1 MQNAPKFVQLS
12 KIFPR
17 FAIKNDKL
25 FKKLIQFFHSLDK
38 GGVSLIVANDS
49 NSLPVKRIIYSS
61 TGPVHGDFDDI
72 RRYTK
77 AGIAAGEK
85 LVFFLIKIEIIKT
98 SKKIE
103 NDEKVGDSD
112 SGHAS
117 WFALES
123 KPYIQSLNLFEM
135 CRLIMNLGSVV

>member
-1 MQNAPKFVQLS
+1 M
-12 KIFPR
+12 
-17 FAIKNDKL
+17 
-25 FKKLIQFFHSLDK
+25 
-38 GGVSLIVANDS
+38 
-49 NSLPVKRIIYSS
+49 
-61 TGPVHGDFDDI
+61 HGDFDDI

-123 KPYIQSLNLFEM
+123 KPLYTIVKSLRDASFDNEF
-135 CRLIMNLGSVV
+135 R